1 MFYTMHKCGGKSLES
16 STSYDFFN
24 ELLCINLE
32 GFFGPWIFFC
42 TKNVFMYVKYRKIYQ
57 HLFKLGSF
65 HHFDPW
71 RIEPYLEATLNR
83 GFR

>member
-42 TKNVFMYVKYRKIYQ
+42 TKNVFMYVKYRKIY
-57 HLFKLGSF
+57 G
-65 HHFDPW
+65 
-71 RIEPYLEATLNR
+71 
-83 GFR
+83 